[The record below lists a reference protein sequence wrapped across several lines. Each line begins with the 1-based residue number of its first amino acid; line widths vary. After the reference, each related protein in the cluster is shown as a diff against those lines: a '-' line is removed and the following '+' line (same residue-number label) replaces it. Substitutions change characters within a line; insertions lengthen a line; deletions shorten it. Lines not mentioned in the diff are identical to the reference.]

1 MPSIRLIFE
10 PVLRTKVDSEYK
22 IPSPCVDVCE
32 DIHKRCIACGRS
44 KREKKAW
51 KKADGPAE
59 KLELLRDCLEATRAI
74 GTQELWI
81 REYRRKCMKKGVNCP
96 LDNLMQPAA
105 TEVK

>member
-1 MPSIRLIFE
+1 MPSIKLIFE

-51 KKADGPAE
+51 KKADGPEE
-59 KLELLRDCLEATRAI
+59 KLELLRNCLQATRAI

-81 REYRRKCMKKGVNCP
+81 REYRRKCRKKGVTCP
-96 LDNLMQPAA
+96 LDDLKHPVDAEA
-105 TEVK
+105 E